1 MSAFSWAIRTYLN
14 DDDDDDDYGFYH
26 YYFVLAQVLRVSSG
40 VTNISIDADE
50 KEIVFH
56 IISICPSVGETTS
69 SQHAD

>member
-1 MSAFSWAIRTYLN
+1 MMMMIMAFIIITL
-14 DDDDDDDYGFYH
+14 F
-26 YYFVLAQVLRVSSG
+26 LLKVLRVSSG

-69 SQHAD
+69 SQHAG

>member
-1 MSAFSWAIRTYLN
+1 MMMIMAFIIITL
-14 DDDDDDDYGFYH
+14 F
-26 YYFVLAQVLRVSSG
+26 LLKVLRVSSG

-69 SQHAD
+69 SQHAG

>member
-1 MSAFSWAIRTYLN
+1 MMMMMIMAFIIITL
-14 DDDDDDDYGFYH
+14 F
-26 YYFVLAQVLRVSSG
+26 LLKVLRVSSG

-69 SQHAD
+69 SQHAG

>member
-1 MSAFSWAIRTYLN
+1 MMMMMMIMAFIIITL
-14 DDDDDDDYGFYH
+14 F
-26 YYFVLAQVLRVSSG
+26 LLKVLRVSSG

-69 SQHAD
+69 SQHAG

>member
-1 MSAFSWAIRTYLN
+1 MMMMMIMAFIIIIL
-14 DDDDDDDYGFYH
+14 F
-26 YYFVLAQVLRVSSG
+26 LLKVLRVSSG

-69 SQHAD
+69 SQHAG

>member
-1 MSAFSWAIRTYLN
+1 MMTMIMAFIIIIL
-14 DDDDDDDYGFYH
+14 F
-26 YYFVLAQVLRVSSG
+26 LLKVLRVSSG

-69 SQHAD
+69 SQHAG

>member
-1 MSAFSWAIRTYLN
+1 MIMAFIIITL
-14 DDDDDDDYGFYH
+14 F
-26 YYFVLAQVLRVSSG
+26 LLKVLRVSSG

-69 SQHAD
+69 SQHAG

>member
-1 MSAFSWAIRTYLN
+1 MMMMIMAFIIIIL
-14 DDDDDDDYGFYH
+14 F
-26 YYFVLAQVLRVSSG
+26 LLKVLRVSSG

-69 SQHAD
+69 SQHAG

>member
-1 MSAFSWAIRTYLN
+1 MMMMIMAFIIIIL
-14 DDDDDDDYGFYH
+14 FL
-26 YYFVLAQVLRVSSG
+26 FKVLRVSSG

-69 SQHAD
+69 SQHAG

>member
-1 MSAFSWAIRTYLN
+1 MMMRMIMAFIIIIL
-14 DDDDDDDYGFYH
+14 F
-26 YYFVLAQVLRVSSG
+26 LLKVLRVSSG

-69 SQHAD
+69 SQHAG